1 MDGTHSHVGYLFSFS
16 FYFINAMHILIAPNA
31 FKNSLDA
38 TSAAEAIEKG
48 LHRSGLQC
56 TTVIFPV
63 ADGGD
68 GTADLLMDHLK
79 AISIEAYVQDPL
91 GKKISC
97 SFAWSQENKTAVIEL
112 AAASGLRLLQ
122 PHAYDPLHATTFGTG
137 ELIIEA
143 INKGAEKIL
152 LCVGGSATVD
162 GGTGILRA
170 LGYHFTDSEGN
181 KLIHPGL
188 LKNIAF
194 YSFAG
199 NNNLFKTTEVII
211 LCDVLNP
218 LLGITGAAAVFGP
231 QKGATEKDIP
241 LLEAG
246 LKSLRDII
254 LNKTGKDIAAVQ
266 HGGAAG
272 GAAAGL
278 YGLLNA
284 QLVNGIDYF
293 LAMAG
298 FEKELKKPTL
308 VITGE
313 GSIDK
318 QTLQG
323 KAPFGVAKM
332 AKELSIQVIG
342 LAGNLPDKEDK
353 ELNYYFDKLI
363 NINEPGTK
371 LEDAL
376 NNTYANL
383 EKAAYNLGKEMIIN
397 N

>member
-1 MDGTHSHVGYLFSFS
+1 
-16 FYFINAMHILIAPNA
+16 MHILIAPNA
-31 FKNSLDA
+31 FKNSL
-38 TSAAEAIEKG
+38 AAAAAAAAIEKG

-56 TTVIFPV
+56 TATTFPV

-68 GTADLLMDHLK
+68 GTADLLIHQLK
-79 AISIEAYVQDPL
+79 AKSIEAYVHDPL
-91 GKKISC
+91 GKKISS
-97 SFAWSQENKTAVIEL
+97 SFGWSPENKTAVIEL

-122 PHAYDPLHATTFGTG
+122 PHAYNTLHATTFGTG
-137 ELIIEA
+137 ELLLEA
-143 INKGAEKIL
+143 IKKGAEKIL
-152 LCVGGSATVD
+152 LCIGGSATVD

-170 LGYHFTDSEGN
+170 LGFQFTDSEGN
-181 KLIHPGL
+181 ELIHPAS
-188 LKNIAF
+188 LKNIAD

-199 NNNLFKTTEVII
+199 DSNLFKTTEVII

-218 LLGITGAAAVFGP
+218 LLGINGAAAVFGP

-246 LKSLRDII
+246 LKSLRDVI
-254 LNKTGKDIAAVQ
+254 LNKTGKDIAAIQ

-272 GAAAGL
+272 GVAAGL

-284 QLVNGIDYF
+284 ELVNGTDYF
-293 LAMAG
+293 LTITR
-298 FEKELKKPTL
+298 FEKELKKATL

-313 GSIDK
+313 GSIDR

-332 AKELSIQVIG
+332 AKQLSIQVIG
-342 LAGNLPDKEDK
+342 LTGKIPDEYDK
-353 ELNYYFDKLI
+353 ELNFYFDKLI
-363 NINEPGTK
+363 CINEPRAK

-376 NNTYANL
+376 KSTYANL
-383 EKAAYNLGKEMIIN
+383 ERAAYDIGREMMMN